1 MGAHPVHLTMRVAKG
16 LPSFRR
22 KDLFAVVR
30 DALVA
35 TRGDFRVLE
44 FSVQENHLHLI
55 VEAGTRRSL
64 MAGAKGLAVRIAQ
77 VINKALGRSGQVW
90 GDRYHTHEVRNPHEH
105 RNALVYVLMNA
116 RKHHRS
122 TPRLDPCSSAPWFE
136 GFRDHAPTTPSPL
149 PRPRTWL
156 ASQGWRGHGLLS
168 TTETPRSGPRPPA
181 AQT

>member
-1 MGAHPVHLTMRVAKG
+1 MLPEPRTWGGRRKGAGRKPRDPKRRCVAHRARPAHVGAHPVHLTMRVAKG

-77 VINKALGRSGQVW
+77 VINKALGRSGQC
-90 GDRYHTHEVRNPHEH
+90 GAT
-105 RNALVYVLMNA
+105 A
-116 RKHHRS
+116 
-122 TPRLDPCSSAPWFE
+122 
-136 GFRDHAPTTPSPL
+136 TTPT
-149 PRPRTWL
+149 RC
-156 ASQGWRGHGLLS
+156 
-168 TTETPRSGPRPPA
+168 
-181 AQT
+181 